1 MLERVRLGGFS
12 GTYSLR
18 SAELARDRKN
28 RTIGVTVLFLD
39 DSTHIFQIDVSFIQL
54 IIRFSSK
61 NTNVFFHY
69 LEKIKGIRTTGSC
82 FSTLGTI

>member
-39 DSTHIFQIDVSFIQL
+39 DSTQTFQIDVSSFYFIYKKKL
-54 IIRFSSK
+54 YSGKSR
-61 NTNVFFHY
+61 
-69 LEKIKGIRTTGSC
+69 E
-82 FSTLGTI
+82 

>member
-39 DSTHIFQIDVSFIQL
+39 DSTQTFQIDVSSFFLFFFNFIYKENC
-54 IIRFSSK
+54 R
-61 NTNVFFHY
+61 
-69 LEKIKGIRTTGSC
+69 
-82 FSTLGTI
+82 

>member
-39 DSTHIFQIDVSFIQL
+39 DSTQTFQIDVSSFYFIYKKL
-54 IIRFSSK
+54 YSGKSREEKHLSK
-61 NTNVFFHY
+61 VSTTPQNSWTNHININ
-69 LEKIKGIRTTGSC
+69 E
-82 FSTLGTI
+82 

>member
-39 DSTHIFQIDVSFIQL
+39 DSTQIFQIDVSFVL
-54 IIRFSSK
+54 
-61 NTNVFFHY
+61 
-69 LEKIKGIRTTGSC
+69 
-82 FSTLGTI
+82 FSTL

>member
-39 DSTHIFQIDVSFIQL
+39 DSTQTFQIDVSSSFFCFNFIYKEKT
-54 IIRFSSK
+54 IRD
-61 NTNVFFHY
+61 
-69 LEKIKGIRTTGSC
+69 L
-82 FSTLGTI
+82 